1 MSPKILTLIA
11 YLAAA
16 AGIVLELCGVP
27 GAGLVLGTVAGWL
40 GARRP
45 GDGPVL
51 GPVLEQLEPPPTF
64 PAARKNSPTVER
76 ELRAIADL
84 AIIDRARRAA
94 AVEAAV
100 EAAV

>member
-1 MSPKILTLIA
+1 MSRIIFMTPQILTLIA

-51 GPVLEQLEPPPTF
+51 GPVLEQLEPSPTF
-64 PAARKNSPTVER
+64 PVPRDGRPT
-76 ELRAIADL
+76 L
-84 AIIDRARRAA
+84 
-94 AVEAAV
+94 
-100 EAAV
+100 